1 MADLIG
7 LINDISPSVKFAWIG
22 VLAWGTVQFVWYRRA
37 RVLPGTVE
45 DSSSRTSFPSVTRP
59 PETESIETP
68 APQVL
73 GTAVP
78 VDLEILQDSGLSS
91 ESDVLAE
98 FLEPGTRRTRSPR
111 RRRATPSTE
120 SNAVPDFALDTPKP
134 T

>member
-22 VLAWGTVQFVWYRRA
+22 VLAWGTVQFVWYRNG

-45 DSSSRTSFPSVTRP
+45 DSSSHTSFPSVTRP

-73 GTAVP
+73 GMAVP
-78 VDLEILQDSGLSS
+78 IDLEILQDSGLPS